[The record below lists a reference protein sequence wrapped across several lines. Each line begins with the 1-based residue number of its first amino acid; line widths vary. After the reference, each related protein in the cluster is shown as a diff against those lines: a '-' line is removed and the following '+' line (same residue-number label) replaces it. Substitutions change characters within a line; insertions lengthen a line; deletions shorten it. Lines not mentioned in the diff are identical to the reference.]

1 MEDKYPT
8 KTFKTRC
15 LANIVWQS
23 EQPRHYTLVS
33 ASIRWRTSSAMSTI
47 RAIQLLSRSYTV
59 PSKFPK
65 RLRSQ
70 ACRNPVDSVFTLHL
84 ASIHHWSKSGRFEGK
99 HNCRLRQLKNPP
111 PNLSRFRALGENVVD
126 GLQHLITEDAKSMI
140 PRCTSLRKLKK
151 STLTWLQKWRGY

>member
-70 ACRNPVDSVFTLHL
+70 ACRNPVDYV
-84 ASIHHWSKSGRFEGK
+84 
-99 HNCRLRQLKNPP
+99 
-111 PNLSRFRALGENVVD
+111 
-126 GLQHLITEDAKSMI
+126 
-140 PRCTSLRKLKK
+140 SLLCI
-151 STLTWLQKWRGY
+151 